1 MLITT
6 RFFASNER
14 APSNRLDFHDP
25 SFSLPTWHLPQ
36 QNNLHRVH
44 SIIHFH
50 SSNGTLLCMHLLLI
64 LRQIEIISVTLC
76 VLFQVLVLRKENKE
90 IDREK
95 HTHTQ
100 KYSVE
105 SITLSSDCW
114 VENFLSL
121 FSLLGRQFFVYDSLK
136 IWFEHCLKHFYGI
149 AKILKH
155 FRSYFS
161 SLFNIYSK
169 EVYAL
174 AFIYRPM
181 LIST

>member
-105 SITLSSDCW
+105 SITLSSDC
-114 VENFLSL
+114 
-121 FSLLGRQFFVYDSLK
+121 
-136 IWFEHCLKHFYGI
+136 
-149 AKILKH
+149 
-155 FRSYFS
+155 
-161 SLFNIYSK
+161 
-169 EVYAL
+169 
-174 AFIYRPM
+174 
-181 LIST
+181 